1 MRFFALAIP
10 FVMARVI
17 GPGAMKIK
25 SLSVLTVGVVTLLA
39 LAGHALSQEASPSPG
54 FTVLTGDAAFSPA
67 DLKAA
72 TDPFFD
78 TEKAAAIGETRALLI
93 LHDGKLIAE
102 RYAPGYGPK
111 TRLLSWSV
119 AKTVTGLL
127 VGIMAGDGRLALDDP
142 APVAAWRQP
151 GDPRAAITLRQ
162 LMQMRSGLSHV
173 ELGDPR
179 EKADSLRM
187 LVGPGAPD
195 QAGYAAAKPLIHRPG
210 TNFTYSSASTM
221 LLSGVVTDLLTPVK
235 DPKVR
240 HDAMASFIEARLK
253 GPLGLESLFAEY
265 DESGTMLGGAML
277 HMTARD
283 YGKIGELLRN
293 HGRVGDRQ
301 IVPER
306 WIDFM
311 TSPSPANR
319 AYGGQLWLNREGTAN
334 ELFPGEARADIFA
347 AVGYRG
353 QFVIVAPSQRLTVV
367 RLGNTNEP
375 NMPALRH
382 AIAVMVRSL

>member
-1 MRFFALAIP
+1 
-10 FVMARVI
+10 
-17 GPGAMKIK
+17 MKIK
-25 SLSVLTVGVVTLLA
+25 SLSVLAVGVAALLTF
-39 LAGHALSQEASPSPG
+39 AGHALSQEAPLSPG
-54 FTVLTGDAAFSPA
+54 FTVLTGDATLSPTA
-67 DLKAA
+67 LKAT

-93 LHDGKLIAE
+93 FHDGKLVAE

-127 VGIMAGDGRLALDDP
+127 VGIMVGDGRLALDDP

-173 ELGDPR
+173 ELGEPR

-195 QAGYAAAKPLIHRPG
+195 QAGYAAAKPLVHRPG
-210 TNFTYSSASTM
+210 TDFTYSSASTM
-221 LLSGVVTDLLTPVK
+221 LLSSIVTDLLTPAK
-235 DPKVR
+235 DPGVR
-240 HDAMASFIEARLK
+240 RDAMASFIDARLK
-253 GPLGLESLFAEY
+253 GPLGLESFFAEY
-265 DESGTMLGGAML
+265 DESGTMLGGAMV

-293 HGRVGDRQ
+293 RGRVGDRQ
-301 IVPER
+301 VVPER
-306 WIDFM
+306 WIAFM
-311 TSPSPANR
+311 TRPSPANN
-319 AYGGQLWLNREGTAN
+319 AYGGQLWLNREGGAN
-334 ELFPGEARADIFA
+334 ELFPGEARSDIIA

-353 QFVIVAPSQRLTVV
+353 QFVIAAPSQRLTIV

-375 NMPALRH
+375 DIPALRH
-382 AIAVMVRSL
+382 ALAAMVRSL

>member
-1 MRFFALAIP
+1 
-10 FVMARVI
+10 
-17 GPGAMKIK
+17 MKIK
-25 SLSVLTVGVVTLLA
+25 SLSVLGVGVMTVLA
-39 LAGHALSQEASPSPG
+39 FAGHALSQEAADAPG
-54 FTVLTGDAAFSPA
+54 IAILTGDAALSSA

-78 TEKAAAIGETRALLI
+78 TEKTAAIGETRALLI
-93 LHDGKLIAE
+93 LHDGKLVAE

-127 VGIMAGDGRLALDDP
+127 VGIMAGDGRLALDDA

-173 ELGDPR
+173 ELGEPR
-179 EKADSLRM
+179 EQADSLRM
-187 LVGPGAPD
+187 LVGSGALD

-210 TNFTYSSASTM
+210 ANFTYSSASTM
-221 LLSGVVTDLLTPVK
+221 LLAGIVTDLLTPVK
-235 DPKVR
+235 DPKAR
-240 HDAMASFIEARLK
+240 HDVMASFIDARLK
-253 GPLGLESLFAEY
+253 GPLGLDSFFAEY
-265 DESGTMLGGAML
+265 DESGTMLGGAMV

-283 YGKIGELLRN
+283 YAKIGELLRN
-293 HGRVGDRQ
+293 RGRVGDRQ
-301 IVPER
+301 VVPER

-311 TSPSPANR
+311 TRPSPANN
-319 AYGGQLWLNREGTAN
+319 AYGAQLWLNREGSAN
-334 ELFPGEARADIFA
+334 ELFPGEARSDIFA

-353 QFVIVAPSQRLTVV
+353 QFVIVAPSQRLTIV

-375 NMPALRH
+375 EIPALRH
-382 AIAVMVRSL
+382 ALAAMVRSL

>member
-1 MRFFALAIP
+1 
-10 FVMARVI
+10 
-17 GPGAMKIK
+17 MKIK
-25 SLSVLTVGVVTLLA
+25 SLSLMAAAAGALLA
-39 LAGHALSQEASPSPG
+39 AVLAGHAMSQ
-54 FTVLTGDAAFSPA
+54 DMSPA
-67 DLKAA
+67 GFAELAGDSALSPAALKAA

-78 TEKAAAIGETRALLI
+78 SEKVAALGETRALLI
-93 LHDGKLIAE
+93 LRDGKLVAE

-111 TRLLSWSV
+111 TRLLSWSL

-151 GDPRAAITLRQ
+151 GDPRSAITLRQ

-173 ELGDPR
+173 ELGEPR
-179 EKADSLRM
+179 ERADSLAM

-195 QAGYAAAKPLIHRPG
+195 QAAYAAAKPLVHKPG
-210 TNFTYSSASTM
+210 TNFTYSSATTM
-221 LLSGVVTDLLTPVK
+221 ILSGIVTDLLTPVK
-235 DPKVR
+235 EPKAR
-240 HDAMASFIEARLK
+240 HDAMTAFIDARLK
-253 GPLGLESLFAEY
+253 GPLGLDSLFAEY

-301 IVPER
+301 IVPEG
-306 WIDFM
+306 WIAFM

-319 AYGGQLWLNREGTAN
+319 AYGGQLWLNRPGPHTD
-334 ELFPGEARADIFA
+334 LFPGEARADIFG

-353 QFVIVAPSQRLTVV
+353 QFIVVSPSQRLTIV

-375 NMPALRH
+375 EMPALRH
-382 AIAVMVRSL
+382 ALAVLVRSL